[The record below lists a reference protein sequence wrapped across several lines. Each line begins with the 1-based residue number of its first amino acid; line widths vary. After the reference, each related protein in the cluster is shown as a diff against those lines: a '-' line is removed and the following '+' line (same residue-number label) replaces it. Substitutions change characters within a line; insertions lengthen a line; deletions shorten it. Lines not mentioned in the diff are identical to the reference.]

1 MGGGRQH
8 LNSRHLR
15 IDQNHPVTCGI
26 TRKTAK
32 SRRPPVILIL
42 KIGSWILNT
51 WLNQDF
57 EYSAQSRFWILLFG
71 PDLTWRLE
79 IGGWGIGRGGEGFG
93 LCSRGACGP
102 LGGFQSQTSGQEQ
115 ADYTTFNP
123 TSSSTSCQVKEL
135 QREQVLKIWGKCR
148 LHLWQGKGSKWI
160 QACPASTS
168 PVQWNLNTFAAPLQ
182 ETKGCFIYFCNFSWW
197 FKPI

>member
-1 MGGGRQH
+1 MCQSRLKVKRDREQILTSGVFFYFQRLLSAARSRLRIKRVLFGIDRPGNGGGRQH
-8 LNSRHLR
+8 LNSGHLR

-32 SRRPPVILIL
+32 SRRPPAALIL

-79 IGGWGIGRGGEGFG
+79 IGGWGIGRGEEGFG
-93 LCSRGACGP
+93 LCSSRGACGP

-123 TSSSTSCQVKEL
+123 TSSSTSC
-135 QREQVLKIWGKCR
+135 
-148 LHLWQGKGSKWI
+148 
-160 QACPASTS
+160 
-168 PVQWNLNTFAAPLQ
+168 
-182 ETKGCFIYFCNFSWW
+182 
-197 FKPI
+197 

>member
-1 MGGGRQH
+1 MKINWKRSVCYSRKMTSSDVPIKAEGQERQRANTNVWR
-8 LNSRHLR
+8 LLLFPAAFIGCSLEASDKKGSFWNWSAWKWGVADN
-15 IDQNHPVTCGI
+15 IWTPDIWESTKI
-26 TRKTAK
+26 TRLHVELQERQQKAGDH
-32 SRRPPVILIL
+32 PLLIL

-115 ADYTTFNP
+115 ADNTTFNP
-123 TSSSTSCQVKEL
+123 TSSSTSC
-135 QREQVLKIWGKCR
+135 
-148 LHLWQGKGSKWI
+148 
-160 QACPASTS
+160 
-168 PVQWNLNTFAAPLQ
+168 
-182 ETKGCFIYFCNFSWW
+182 
-197 FKPI
+197 